1 MHYSIFYT
9 KFTFF
14 RTLNEGPLLMHRQNH
29 ILTNVEDQYFNIK
42 FDQGKCESLME
53 KCLSI
58 MKISVTAVSGNMAL
72 NDVDFVEMRVTGT
85 ECTGDSFSVQ
95 DNCWSWNQNK
105 VDYQSAQQQCAQ
117 KCTHNAQEQCGTLPT
132 KTEINMLKPR
142 VLSVPQVKQRNNV
155 FTKILLSFFM
165 VFFG

>member
-1 MHYSIFYT
+1 
-9 KFTFF
+9 
-14 RTLNEGPLLMHRQNH
+14 MHRQNH

-72 NDVDFVEMRVTGT
+72 NDVDFVEMTVTGT
-85 ECTGDSFSVQ
+85 ECTDDSFSVQ

-105 VDYQSAQQQCAQ
+105 VDYQSAQKQCAQ
-117 KCTHNAQEQCGTLPT
+117 KCTQNAQEQCGTLPT

-142 VLSVPQVKQRNNV
+142 VLSVPEVK
-155 FTKILLSFFM
+155 
-165 VFFG
+165 